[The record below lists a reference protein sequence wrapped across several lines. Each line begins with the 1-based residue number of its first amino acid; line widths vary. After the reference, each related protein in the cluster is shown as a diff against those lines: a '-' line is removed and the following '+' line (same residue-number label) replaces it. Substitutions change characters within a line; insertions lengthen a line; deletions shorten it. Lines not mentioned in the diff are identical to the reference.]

1 MRNTLYMKAL
11 GLIILVLVIAGV
23 AMAVLSLGKH
33 VVKAATSDNALWEQT
48 K

>member
-1 MRNTLYMKAL
+1 MKAF
-11 GLIILVLVIAGV
+11 GLIVLILVIAGV

-33 VVKAATSDNALWEQT
+33 VVKAGTADNALWEQT